1 MKKLGLLIAFLSI
14 TLIIGCGDTASSE
27 ESPIGDE
34 QGDRPAAGRHQRL
47 PLHPPGRRPLPG
59 HPHLHPHQH
68 QRQR

>member
-34 QGDRPAAGRHQRL
+34 QGLRLGDSISEDPGTEPAT
-47 PLHPPGRRPLPG
+47 
-59 HPHLHPHQH
+59 
-68 QRQR
+68 